1 MRNEVVSE
9 AQRRNL
15 NSCDDTEALRRTV
28 AELERLDAVD
38 AHCETLSREAAASR
52 SVAKAVTA
60 TAVEATLVREP
71 AA

>member
-1 MRNEVVSE
+1 M
-9 AQRRNL
+9 
-15 NSCDDTEALRRTV
+15 